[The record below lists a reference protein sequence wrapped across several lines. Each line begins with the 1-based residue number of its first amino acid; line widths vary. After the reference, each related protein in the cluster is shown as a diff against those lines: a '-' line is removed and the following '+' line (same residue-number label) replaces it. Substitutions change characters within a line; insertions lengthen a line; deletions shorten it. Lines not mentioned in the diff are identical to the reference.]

1 MLFYSRLANALK
13 YFLCG
18 NVKAILLQVI
28 KLATAVLR
36 KEKLQWKSVTF
47 PTKVKYLF

>member
-1 MLFYSRLANALK
+1 MLFHSRPANALK

-18 NVKAILLQVI
+18 NLRAILLKVI
-28 KLATAVLR
+28 KLVTAVLR

-47 PTKVKYLF
+47 PTKVTYFF